1 MSQRH
6 AIIRLLSEAL
16 PYRPLKNPGQK
27 EQAEKRIER
36 VAAWVFALAFATML
50 VLWAVRFAMAP
61 LPGWIK
67 WPGLAFALASIIAG
81 FTYSSADLIVRWM
94 RRAHRAEDEAHHQLA
109 RLDHR
114 APQVEALAVFDDD
127 ALEDV
132 EAQYR
137 ARLDAGQSRM
147 ASVLGDKS
155 AVVTSALSTVTLW
168 KVLSD
173 LKWVE
178 PGSPILGAFIGAGI
192 VIAIGP
198 ALAKGFSE
206 RLVYQCDLLASARKR
221 KAGQGGDGEGLTR
234 LATPAANDG
243 AVPLP
248 DRAASDIL
256 VH

>member
-6 AIIRLLSEAL
+6 DIIRLLSETM

-36 VAAWVFALAFATML
+36 AAAHVFALGFATML
-50 VLWAVRFAMAP
+50 ILWAVRFATGP

-67 WPGLAFALASIIAG
+67 WSGLAFAVASIIAG
-81 FTYSSADLIVRWM
+81 FTYSSADLIVRCM

-114 APQVEALAVFDDD
+114 TPQVEALAVFDDD

-137 ARLDAGQSRM
+137 ARLDASQSRM

-155 AVVTSALSTVTLW
+155 AVVTSALSMVTLW

-178 PGSPILGAFIGAGI
+178 PGSPILGAFIGAGV
-192 VIAIGP
+192 VIAIVP

-206 RLVYQCDLLASARKR
+206 RLVYQCDLLASARKS
-221 KAGQGGDGEGLTR
+221 KARQGGDGEGQTR
-234 LATPAANDG
+234 LTTQAANDG

-248 DRAASDIL
+248 DRTARDVV